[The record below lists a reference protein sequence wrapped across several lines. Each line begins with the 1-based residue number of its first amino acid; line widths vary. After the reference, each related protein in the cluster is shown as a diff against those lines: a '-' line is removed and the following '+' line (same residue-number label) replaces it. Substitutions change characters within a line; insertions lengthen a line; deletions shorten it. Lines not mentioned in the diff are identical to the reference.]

1 MSVGRDEPLRRISA
15 DGHPI
20 GRYAPTGRNDDT
32 ETGADRL
39 RAFRRRRS
47 ERNYARREQ
56 KAGADNAT
64 HAMGTWKARS
74 EVREARV
81 LRGMRLWG
89 SIGSGR
95 DMAVD
100 LGTANTLVFIRGRG
114 IVLFEPSVV
123 AISEETGRVHAVGAE
138 AKRMIGR
145 TPASIRAIRPLR
157 HGVIADFE
165 ITEEMLRHFIS
176 RAGGGRFTFARV
188 VLCVPSGITDVERR
202 AVDEATRAAG
212 ARTVYLIEEPMAAAI
227 GANLPVADAV
237 ASMVIDIGGGTTEVA
252 VIALGGMVVWES
264 IRVGGYEMDEA
275 IVDHVKN
282 VHKLMIGQET
292 AEAAKIEV
300 GSAWPTEDTAETS
313 VAGRDLITGL
323 LRRVAISGAD
333 VRRALEPPVSR
344 IVSAVKDTLERTPP
358 ELAADLGVRG
368 IVLAGGGSLLRG
380 IDERLRSE
388 VGLPV
393 QLVESPLTCV
403 AEGAGRSLDEL
414 ETLDRAAKAQRRTRS
429 RR

>member
-1 MSVGRDEPLRRISA
+1 
-15 DGHPI
+15 
-20 GRYAPTGRNDDT
+20 
-32 ETGADRL
+32 
-39 RAFRRRRS
+39 
-47 ERNYARREQ
+47 
-56 KAGADNAT
+56 
-64 HAMGTWKARS
+64 
-74 EVREARV
+74 
-81 LRGMRLWG
+81 MRLWG
-89 SIGSGR
+89 SLGGGR

-145 TPASIRAIRPLR
+145 TPASIRATRPLR

-165 ITEEMLRHFIS
+165 MTEAMLRHFITQAAGS
-176 RAGGGRFTFARV
+176 RFAFARV

-202 AVDEATRAAG
+202 AVDEATRVAG

-227 GANLPVADAV
+227 GAGLPVADAV
-237 ASMVIDIGGGTTEVA
+237 ASMVIDVGGGTTEVA

-264 IRVGGYEMDEA
+264 IRVGGYEMDDA

-282 VHKLMIGQET
+282 MHKLLIGQET
-292 AEAAKIEV
+292 AEAAKIEI
-300 GSAWPTEDTAETS
+300 GSVSRDDDGAETT
-313 VAGRDLITGL
+313 VAGRDLVTGL
-323 LRRVAISGAD
+323 LRRVTVSGAD
-333 VRRALEPPVSR
+333 VRRALEGPVGR
-344 IVSAVKDTLERTPP
+344 IVAAVKDTLERTPP

-380 IDERLRSE
+380 LDEKLRQE

-393 QLVESPLTCV
+393 QLAESPLTCV
-403 AEGAGRSLDEL
+403 VEGAGRSLDEL
-414 ETLDRAAKAQRRTRS
+414 ETLERSAKAQRKSRS
-429 RR
+429 R

>member
-1 MSVGRDEPLRRISA
+1 
-15 DGHPI
+15 
-20 GRYAPTGRNDDT
+20 
-32 ETGADRL
+32 
-39 RAFRRRRS
+39 
-47 ERNYARREQ
+47 
-56 KAGADNAT
+56 
-64 HAMGTWKARS
+64 
-74 EVREARV
+74 
-81 LRGMRLWG
+81 MRLLG

-123 AISEETGRVHAVGAE
+123 AFSEETGRVHAVGAE
-138 AKRMIGR
+138 ARRMIGR
-145 TPASIRAIRPLR
+145 TPATIRATRPLR

-165 ITEEMLRHFIS
+165 ITEQMLRHFITK
-176 RAGGGRFTFARV
+176 AGGSRFAFARV

-202 AVDEATRAAG
+202 AVDEATKAAG
-212 ARTVYLIEEPMAAAI
+212 ARAVYLIEEPMAAAI

-264 IRVGGYEMDEA
+264 IRVGGYEMDDA
-275 IVDHVKN
+275 IVDYVKN
-282 VHKLMIGQET
+282 VHKLLIGQET
-292 AEAAKIEV
+292 AETAKIAV
-300 GSAWPTEDTAETS
+300 GSAWEVEGELEDTQ
-313 VAGRDLITGL
+313 VAGRDLVTGL
-323 LRRVAISGAD
+323 LRRVKLSPAD
-333 VRRALEPPVSR
+333 VRRAMEPTVSR
-344 IVSAVKDTLERTPP
+344 IVTAVKETLERTPP

-380 IDERLRSE
+380 IDEKLRHE

-393 QLVESPLTCV
+393 QRVESPLTCV

-414 ETLDRAAKAQRRTRS
+414 ETLERSAKAQRRS
-429 RR
+429 RARR